1 MTKVIANF
9 KWDCVRSGDVEG
21 LFVTTLED
29 IEKITGKYVY
39 FGEIL
44 GKHPEV
50 SGDIDGLGKDINIV
64 TDDQEFIAKFESIM
78 GSGTVSGYNPFDYYE
93 EDEPNEEEYNE

>member
-1 MTKVIANF
+1 MTKVIARF
-9 KWDCVRSGDVEG
+9 EWDFGRGGDVEG

-44 GKHPEV
+44 GKH
-50 SGDIDGLGKDINIV
+50 
-64 TDDQEFIAKFESIM
+64 
-78 GSGTVSGYNPFDYYE
+78 
-93 EDEPNEEEYNE
+93 

>member
-1 MTKVIANF
+1 MTKVIARF
-9 KWDCVRSGDVEG
+9 DWDCGRMGVVEG

-29 IEKITGKYVY
+29 IEKITGKNVY

-44 GKHPEV
+44 GKHSEID
-50 SGDIDGLGKDINIV
+50 GDIGGLGEDINIV

-78 GSGTVSGYNPFDYYE
+78 GSSTVSGYNPFDYYE
-93 EDEPNEEEYNE
+93 EDETEEEEDNE